1 MKSMILLLSFLL
13 SWFSLENH
21 SKKTTRVKQH
31 QLQAQKFDLRVTVTA
46 ISNAKGLI
54 EFALYKNPEV
64 FTQAG
69 KTHRLARVNA
79 QKGDVSFV
87 FADLEAGK
95 YSIVVYHDEN
105 QNKICDKNFFA
116 IPTEAYAFSN
126 NVRPKLTV
134 PSFDDCA
141 INLQQNKSISIK
153 MVY

>member
-13 SWFSLENH
+13 SWLSLEHHAEN
-21 SKKTTRVKQH
+21 SRSVQKQL
-31 QLQAQKFDLRVTVTA
+31 LQAQKYDLRVTVSA
-46 ISNAKGLI
+46 INNAKGLI
-54 EFALYKNPEV
+54 EFALYKNPDV

-79 QKGDVSFV
+79 QKGEVSFV

-95 YSIVVYHDEN
+95 YAIVVYHDEN

-141 INLQQNKSISIK
+141 INLQQNKSINIK